1 MNLIVVTDIFALPAK
16 ADCISEKLP
25 DISSIERFGLS
36 ELCEQPNLS
45 GEALHQYLF
54 TKGGLEKVA
63 NTLLSIAGKDSFGL
77 GYSAGGTALWRA
89 VTKGLI
95 LKGLF
100 CISSTRLRLEKSIS
114 TPNHVF
120 FGAKDHGK
128 PSDEWL
134 IEVPQRQTVFEGCGH
149 NFYLDPEIA
158 DVAETRRKI
167 ASEMRLISSN
177 TELG

>member
-1 MNLIVVTDIFALPAK
+1 VNLIIVTDIFALPAK

-25 DISSIERFGLS
+25 NISSIERIGLN

-45 GEALHQYLF
+45 GEALHQFLF
-54 TKGGLEKVA
+54 TDGGLEKAA
-63 NTLLSIAGKDSFGL
+63 NSLLNIAGKDSFGL

-89 VTKGLI
+89 VTEGLI

-128 PSDEWL
+128 PTDDWL
-134 IEVPQRQTVFEGCGH
+134 IEVPQRQTVFKGCRH
-149 NFYLDPEIA
+149 NFYLDPELPG
-158 DVAETRRKI
+158 VAETRRKI
-167 ASEMRLISSN
+167 ASDMHRISSN
-177 TELG
+177 PELG

>member
-1 MNLIVVTDIFALPAK
+1 MKLIVVTDIFALPAK

-25 DISSIERFGLS
+25 DISTIEQFGLN
-36 ELCEQPNLS
+36 ELCGQPGLS

-54 TKGGLEKVA
+54 TDGGLEKAA
-63 NTLLSIAGKDSFGL
+63 NSMLSIAGKDSYGL
-77 GYSAGGTALWRA
+77 GYSAGGTVLWKA
-89 VTKGLI
+89 VTEGLI

-100 CISSTRLRLEKSIS
+100 CISSTRLRHQKCIA

-134 IEVPQRQTVFEGCGH
+134 IEVPERQTVFENCGH
-149 NFYLDPEIA
+149 NFYHDPQLPG
-158 DVAETRRKI
+158 VAEMQQKI
-167 ASEMRLISSN
+167 ASDMRLISSD